1 MSIKSF
7 GIIVA
12 ATANG
17 GIGKNGNLP
26 WRLPSDMN
34 YFKLL
39 TIGSKVLNKD
49 SNNKK
54 LNAVIMGR
62 NTWESIPDKFRPLS
76 ERVNVVLSKNP
87 NVRSD
92 LNIPDSVIIASS
104 LELAL
109 EKLSSIEMDNKIE
122 DIFVIGGGAVY
133 GEALKSKL
141 CRKVFL
147 TEIETETLDVDTYFP
162 ILQAKD
168 FRLISRSPQILEND
182 LPFRF
187 CEYER
192 IPYDD
197 DNFNNSSFL
206 SSSSSSTTSTF
217 EKLVQSLNSDVTL
230 SPNLLYVSSIN
241 REELQY
247 LDCIRDIID
256 NGVVRGDRTG
266 TGTISKFG
274 TQMRFSLRNNIFPLL
289 TTKKVFWRGVA
300 EELLWFVKGST
311 NANELAEK
319 GIHIWDGNGS
329 REFLDSRGL
338 GHREVGDLGPVY
350 GFQWRFYGASYE
362 TMHTDYSGKGIDQ
375 LKECIEKIKNTP
387 EDRRIIMTAW
397 NPSDLNIMAL
407 PPCHMFCQFYV
418 SNGELSCQ
426 VILILLLLII

>member
-1 MSIKSF
+1 MSLKSF
-7 GIIVA
+7 GIVVA

-49 SNNKK
+49 TKNKK
-54 LNAVIMGR
+54 MNAVIMGR
-62 NTWESIPDKFRPLS
+62 NTWESIPEKFRPLS

-87 NVRSD
+87 NLRSD
-92 LNIPDSVIIASS
+92 LNLPDSVIIASS

-109 EKLSSIEMDNKIE
+109 EKLSSIEMDDKID

-133 GEALKSKL
+133 GEALKSRL
-141 CRKVFL
+141 CRKVYL
-147 TEIETETLDVDTYFP
+147 TEIETETIDVDTYFP
-162 ILQAKD
+162 ILQARE
-168 FRLISRSPQILEND
+168 FCLVSRSPQILEND
-182 LPFRF
+182 LTFRF

-197 DNFNNSSFL
+197 NNSNSL
-206 SSSSSSTTSTF
+206 SSSSSSTL
-217 EKLVQSLNSDVTL
+217 EKLTKSLNSGVTMT
-230 SPNLLYVSSIN
+230 PNLLYASSVN

-247 LDCIRDIID
+247 IDSIRDIIE
-256 NGVVRGDRTG
+256 NGAIRGDRTG

-311 NANELAEK
+311 NANELADK

-338 GHREVGDLGPVY
+338 SDREVGDLGPVY
-350 GFQWRFYGASYE
+350 GFQWRFYGAKYE
-362 TMHTDYSGKGIDQ
+362 NMHTDYSGQGIDQ
-375 LKECIEKIKNTP
+375 LKECIEKIRNTP

-397 NPSDLNIMAL
+397 NPSDLNVMAL

-426 VILILLLLII
+426 VLNIYDIISHHIIV